1 MNKKKQYS
9 EKDAKIEKK
18 AVVLDY
24 EIFDALA
31 DETDSVKAQTLYLF
45 KDYDK
50 FFCESGGQKNFDMS
64 NLPADV
70 RMAFKCKRINIER
83 YGQKWLAAVE
93 RNRKNGA
100 KGGRPRKT
108 QTLIEEAEALL
119 ESSEESENA
128 PETHKNPPGKIE
140 THEAPKKP
148 NQGLKGKG
156 LKDSGCS
163 CLKEIGEVNGEDCT
177 SCVQLVEK
185 FISGEIGIEFKQ
197 KLPAC
202 APGCQRLSLAL
213 RKKPNADGSAAP
225 TANSARKA
233 PARATVSK
241 F

>member
-1 MNKKKQYS
+1 MTNKKQYPD
-9 EKDAKIEKK
+9 KDAKIEKK

-24 EIFDALA
+24 EIFDALS
-31 DETDSVKAQTLYLF
+31 DESDSVKAQTLYLF

-50 FFCESGGQKNFDMS
+50 FYCESGGQKDFELS

-83 YGQKWLAAVE
+83 YGKKWLAAVE

-100 KGGRPRKT
+100 KGGRPRKCQSIIDDVEELLNSSGE
-108 QTLIEEAEALL
+108 QTE
-119 ESSEESENA
+119 
-128 PETHKNPPGKIE
+128 
-140 THEAPKKP
+140 KKP
-148 NQGLKGKG
+148 LGKNKTQEKPQKPEKGLKGKG
-156 LKDSGCS
+156 LKDSGGS
-163 CLKEIGEVNGEDCT
+163 GLKELGEVKGEDCA

-185 FISGEIGIEFKQ
+185 FISGKIGIEFKD

-202 APGCQRLSLAL
+202 SLNCRRLALAL

-225 TANSARKA
+225 AADSARKA
-233 PARATVSK
+233 PARTIVSK